1 MTNVEFEASIK
12 LIQDNDK
19 SGLEKIYKEYITV
32 IYSVVL
38 SIVKNKENAEDI
50 TSEFFIKLW
59 DKAKFYNFSHKHKSW
74 LITIAHNMAVDFIR
88 KNKGE
93 VLVDEIFEE
102 GYIHENSFE
111 NHVHHKI
118 IFENALS
125 KLKDTERQ
133 VVNMRILGD
142 LTFKEISH
150 ILNKP
155 LGTIAWQYKNAIN
168 KLRRYEYEEI
178 K

>member
-12 LIQDNDK
+12 LIQADDK

-50 TSEFFIKLW
+50 TSDFFIKLW
-59 DKAKFYNFSHKHKSW
+59 DKSKLYDFSYKHKSW
-74 LITIAHNMAVDFIR
+74 LITIAHNMSIDFLR
-88 KNKGE
+88 KNKSE
-93 VLVDEIFEE
+93 VLTSEFFEE
-102 GYIHENSFE
+102 GCLNENSFE
-111 NHVHHKI
+111 NNIHHKI
-118 IFENALS
+118 IFEDALNN
-125 KLKDTERQ
+125 LKDAERQ
-133 VVNMRILGD
+133 VINMRILGD
-142 LTFKEISH
+142 LTFKEISR

-155 LGTIAWQYKNAIN
+155 LGTITWQYQNAIN